1 MGNRKR
7 VNMSVDS
14 DTYDRLL
21 HVKAAYRFRN
31 LCELVTAMARV
42 MLDRLETRERRR
54 YDLPDDDA
62 RYIDSMFDEL
72 GRAEREPDGTVPVRR
87 HRKTIK

>member
-1 MGNRKR
+1 
-7 VNMSVDS
+7 MSIDS
-14 DTYDRLL
+14 DTYDRLRR
-21 HVKAAYRFRN
+21 VQTVYRFRN

-42 MLDRLETRERRR
+42 MLDRLESRERRR

-72 GRAEREPDGTVPVRR
+72 GSAERTPDGAVPVRH

>member
-1 MGNRKR
+1 
-7 VNMSVDS
+7 MSVDAR
-14 DTYDRLL
+14 TYDRLRR
-21 HVKAAYRFRN
+21 VQATYRFRN

-42 MLDRLETRERRR
+42 MLDRLESRERQR

-87 HRKTIK
+87 HRKTIR